1 MKSSEQ
7 SLALPLDY
15 ASELS
20 FELHLMRG
28 ECSEAAR
35 KLMAHHPVDEKGL
48 EDCAVLDDA
57 LAQAKRLLDCALESG
72 PALPQKKNPALSLML
87 LRLASASLDRAP
99 LSP

>member
-1 MKSSEQ
+1 MAAALPPAILSPMKSSEQ

-57 LAQAKRLLDCALESG
+57 LAQAKRLLDCALDRVQRSR
-72 PALPQKKNPALSLML
+72 KKRTRRS
-87 LRLASASLDRAP
+87 R
-99 LSP
+99 